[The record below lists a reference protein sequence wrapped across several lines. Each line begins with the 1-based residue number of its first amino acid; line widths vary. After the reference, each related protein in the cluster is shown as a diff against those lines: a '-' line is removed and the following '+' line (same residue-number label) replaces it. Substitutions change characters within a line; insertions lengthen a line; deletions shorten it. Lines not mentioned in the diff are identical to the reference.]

1 MNGILD
7 QVEIKMLETLMKNGA
22 VTKKKYSDKKKYLK
36 ELIKTLYLSL

>member
-7 QVEIKMLETLMKNGA
+7 QVEIKMLESLMKNGV

-36 ELIKTLYLSL
+36 ELIKTLYLTL

>member
-7 QVEIKMLETLMKNGA
+7 QVELKMLETLMKNGA

-36 ELIKTLYLSL
+36 VLIRKLYLDL

>member
-7 QVEIKMLETLMKNGA
+7 QVELKMLESLMKNGA

-36 ELIKTLYLSL
+36 ELIRKLYLDL